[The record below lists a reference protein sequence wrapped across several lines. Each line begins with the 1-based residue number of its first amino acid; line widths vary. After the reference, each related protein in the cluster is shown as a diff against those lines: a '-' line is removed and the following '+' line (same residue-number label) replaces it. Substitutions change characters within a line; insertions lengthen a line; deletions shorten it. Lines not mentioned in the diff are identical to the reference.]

1 MTRAP
6 RSLGEVER
14 GFGSH
19 FNSGFLDRGE
29 RGVVDG
35 YVVWVEV
42 GVMFP

>member
-1 MTRAP
+1 MARAP
-6 RSLGEVER
+6 RPLGEVEG

-19 FNSGFLDRGE
+19 FNSGFLDRRD

-42 GVMFP
+42 GVIFP